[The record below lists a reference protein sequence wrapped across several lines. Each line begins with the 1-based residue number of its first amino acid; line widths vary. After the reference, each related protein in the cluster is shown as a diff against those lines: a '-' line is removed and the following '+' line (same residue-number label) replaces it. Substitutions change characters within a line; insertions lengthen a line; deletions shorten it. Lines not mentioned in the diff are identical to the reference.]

1 MLFLNG
7 FTSSNALSLKQKQTT
22 VLYQINIHNNTVD
35 LKKYTF
41 SKILNNNAMKLVT
54 LREHRKKIFNNL
66 NQSLPYILK

>member
-41 SKILNNNAMKLVT
+41 SKILNNNAIKLVT
-54 LREHRKKIFNNL
+54 LRERRKKNHDIFNNL
-66 NQSLPYILK
+66 NQYIP